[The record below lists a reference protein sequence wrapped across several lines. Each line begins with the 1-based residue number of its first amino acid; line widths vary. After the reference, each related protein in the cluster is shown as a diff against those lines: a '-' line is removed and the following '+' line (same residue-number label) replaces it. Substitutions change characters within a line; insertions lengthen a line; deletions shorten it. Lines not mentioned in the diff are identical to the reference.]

1 MLSKNEDRI
10 GCVLCVFAVFYL
22 VLFLC
27 TFIYFRSHV
36 ASVCLLVRPP
46 VCTRMLYTF
55 CVHFHSEGTCCVKCV
70 CLTKE
75 YRKFFVS
82 CVCSALFFFAILLL
96 IWISL
101 VCFLIFR
108 VRPSGGYYAT
118 GASSS
123 SSSSRETKKRRC
135 VGNSHRYTYASQ
147 SRMNKK
153 KNVNFNLNFL
163 KAKKQKNK
171 KNFVFMY
178 FNWRGELYVA

>member
-82 CVCSALFFFAILLL
+82 CVRSALFFFCYSASDLDLTGMLSHI
-96 IWISL
+96 
-101 VCFLIFR
+101 
-108 VRPSGGYYAT
+108 P
-118 GASSS
+118 GASLWWIL
-123 SSSSRETKKRRC
+123 C
-135 VGNSHRYTYASQ
+135 DWSQ
-147 SRMNKK
+147 QQQQRD
-153 KNVNFNLNFL
+153 
-163 KAKKQKNK
+163 
-171 KNFVFMY
+171 
-178 FNWRGELYVA
+178 E